1 MSLDNLKQ
9 FYKSHKESVHQQVT
23 EDGHAD
29 HGDEAIQERTKH
41 ILDVMSRKD
50 SYKDSLKN
58 KDIEKAT
65 YPAPDYAAIATA
77 RCQKLHNHD
86 SFSPESEGA
95 KCRDTMAAAMEA
107 IKAPVGQA
115 QQLGKTMKVN
125 RLQVK

>member
-50 SYKDSLKN
+50 SYKDNLQSYRNTHCYECGGESN
-58 KDIEKAT
+58 KSI
-65 YPAPDYAAIATA
+65 
-77 RCQKLHNHD
+77 C
-86 SFSPESEGA
+86 SF
-95 KCRDTMAAAMEA
+95 DTNSSFRSHMSTFLNASS
-107 IKAPVGQA
+107 
-115 QQLGKTMKVN
+115 T
-125 RLQVK
+125 